1 MQEQTVSETP
11 NNMRAYRDS
20 RKRFCGLFALT
31 VRPASVVM
39 PAASCQDDAIS
50 RRPHQRGSLTTQ
62 QGLDATQVEEGLF
75 RGVGRVS

>member
-11 NNMRAYRDS
+11 YNMRAYRDS
-20 RKRFCGLFALT
+20 RKRFRGIFAPSA
-31 VRPASVVM
+31 RPTIVVM
-39 PAASCQDDAIS
+39 LTASCQDDAIS

-62 QGLDATQVEEGLF
+62 QGPDATQVEEGLF